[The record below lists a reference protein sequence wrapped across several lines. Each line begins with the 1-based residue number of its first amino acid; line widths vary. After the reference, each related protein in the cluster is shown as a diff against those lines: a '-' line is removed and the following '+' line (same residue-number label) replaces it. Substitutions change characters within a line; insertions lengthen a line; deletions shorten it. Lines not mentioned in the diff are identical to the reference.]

1 MRETRKSAGLFGTGV
16 PDRLMMEGTRED
28 RRRSGW
34 RVSHCPTSSVRESAI
49 TEMKVGQ
56 AKARK

>member
-28 RRRSGW
+28 RRR